1 MARRSWLMP
10 PVFAY
15 LDPATGT
22 LIISAIVGAFAAIA
36 LVFKNYWY
44 KIKGFFVRDSSPESQ
59 VTESQSDEA

>member
-1 MARRSWLMP
+1 ML

-44 KIKGFFVRDSSPESQ
+44 KIKRVFVRDSSPDSQ
-59 VTESQSDEA
+59 VTEARPDDV